1 MCLVEY
7 AGGEVEMDAARPCS
21 LFLEGVMTVV
31 FQSLCCYRTC
41 MSSKLH
47 GLSRNEVYESTA
59 EIPIGSEIVLSGSF
73 SRK

>member
-1 MCLVEY
+1 MRLVED
-7 AGGEVEMDAARPCS
+7 AGGEMEMDVVRPCS

-59 EIPIGSEIVLSGSF
+59 EMPIGSEMVLSGSF
-73 SRK
+73 SRE